1 MKDIWRKK
9 KGANAGG
16 KQSEMERSDNIYH
29 SSLYLYC
36 CGRMIGRRVFM
47 GIFEISLT
55 GISIN
60 TLLCNP
66 NYIHSESFLLCSRGH
81 R

>member
-1 MKDIWRKK
+1 
-9 KGANAGG
+9 
-16 KQSEMERSDNIYH
+16 
-29 SSLYLYC
+29 
-36 CGRMIGRRVFM
+36 M